1 MNEMPN
7 VQSSAQYYEAV
18 AIRFFLCVVM
28 PSIYLRVIEDG
39 MIVNSWEEHLHH
51 VRFVIQ
57 RWSAKGLQI
66 CSQVGHIRLE
76 FGKGC
81 TDWVGKKKLLI

>member
-1 MNEMPN
+1 MSNPALSIMKLSP
-7 VQSSAQYYEAV
+7 SG
-18 AIRFFLCVVM
+18 FFYCVIM
-28 PSIYLRVIEDG
+28 PSIYLGVIEDG

-81 TDWVGKKKLLI
+81 TDWVGKKKWLI